1 MRVHWLLAMTLTGC
15 PGSDDKDTGPG
26 TTGDDTAPDADDTG
40 GGTDDTAT
48 TIAAPCA
55 DGGWGELDEAL
66 ASGALWVAE
75 GGTGDGTFGAPF
87 GAIEDAI
94 TASRTTGARAIFVL
108 PGSYVAQ
115 VVLSHGDGDDA
126 LALFGCGSGE
136 VTVEGIDADTPVVK
150 ISEAQGVA
158 VRGLTL
164 EGGRRGLWIWQGATA
179 MVEDVVASDNR
190 RLGIVVSGSD
200 TDVTLSRVSV
210 VNPVRDSTDY
220 GGFGITIQ
228 EASATL
234 TDVSVTGT
242 TEAGVVIDGSNSVVG
257 MERVTVSGVEPRRS
271 DGGGGRGM
279 QIQSLASVSL
289 TEVEVTDCADAGIF
303 GLGALDLFLT
313 TVTVSGVAAGVIPDS
328 AEQSGDG
335 VVITAGDPDADGAP
349 GLLGGVDDVTVDG
362 TARAGILLSGEGLA
376 VEVAGSAITPSSSD
390 PGGGLPLAQDGV
402 MITSGTVYDLA
413 SSLAFDPTTIEV
425 DPLTD

>member
-15 PGSDDKDTGPG
+15 PGADGKDTGLGP
-26 TTGDDTAPDADDTG
+26 TGDDTAPDTDDTA

-55 DGGWGELDEAL
+55 GGSWGELDEAL
-66 ASGALWVAE
+66 AAGAVWVAE
-75 GGTGDGTFGAPF
+75 GGTGDGSFGAPF
-87 GAIEDAI
+87 GAIQDAI
-94 TASRTTGARAIFVL
+94 TASRKAGARAIFVL
-108 PGSYVAQ
+108 PGTYVAQ
-115 VVLSHGDGDDA
+115 VDLSQDQGDDA

-136 VTVEGIDADTPVVK
+136 VSVEGIDADTPVVK
-150 ISEAQGVA
+150 ISGAQGVG
-158 VRGLTL
+158 VRGFTL
-164 EGGRRGLWIWQGATA
+164 AGGRRGLWIWQGATA
-179 MVEDVVASDNR
+179 SVEDVVASENR
-190 RLGIVVSGSD
+190 RLGIVLSGGD

-210 VNPVRDSTDY
+210 VDPVRDATDY

-228 EASATL
+228 DATATL
-234 TDVSVTGT
+234 TDVSVAGA
-242 TEAGVVIDGSNSVVG
+242 TEAGVVIDGSNSVVA

-279 QIQSLASVSL
+279 QIQALASVTL
-289 TEVEVTDCADAGIF
+289 TEVEIADCADAGIF

-313 TVTVSGVAAGVIPDS
+313 AVTVSGVAAGVIPDS
-328 AEQSGDG
+328 TEQSGDG
-335 VVITAGDPDADGAP
+335 VVITAGDPDTDGAP
-349 GLLGGVDDVTVDG
+349 GLLGGIDDVTVDG

-376 VEVAGSAITPSSSD
+376 VDVATSVITPSAAD

-402 MITSGTVYDLA
+402 TITSGAVYDLA
-413 SSLAFDPTTIEV
+413 SSLAFDPSTIEV